1 MTQPDVEL
9 WRIVESKARLMEL
22 LSEEVSQTETWC
34 CACMLGLSAWCDR
47 LHSSVSRQLV
57 ALALRALADAF
68 RHHVQHRI
76 SPARRRAV
84 PDGRARP
91 RPRRGPSGAVETCA
105 ALPLPASVARH
116 TTQPAEVLPHGRPAV
131 SHGRWRA
138 TVRQGRP
145 ARLPSISQIFPET
158 SV

>member
-1 MTQPDVEL
+1 MTQQDLEL
-9 WRIVESKARLMEL
+9 WRMIESKARLMEL
-22 LSEEVSQTETWC
+22 LSGAVSHTHKWC
-34 CACMLGLSAWCDR
+34 CACMLGLSAWNDR

-84 PDGRARP
+84 PDGRAGP
-91 RPRRGPSGAVETCA
+91 GPRRGPSGAVETRA
-105 ALPLPASVARH
+105 ALSLPASVSRH
-116 TTQPAEVLPHGRPAV
+116 AAQPAEVLPHGRPTV
-131 SHGRWRA
+131 SHGHRRA
-138 TVRQGRP
+138 TVRQGRST
-145 ARLPSISQIFPET
+145 RLPSISQVFPET